1 MGCLLP
7 LLAIPAGLSALAIG
21 LFLVS
26 AIPDPSSPVNA
37 ANVARLKSG
46 MTYDEVVAIV
56 GDPAPPSFDGEDQ
69 ARFCR
74 HGSDTCSWSPCP
86 LCDNRLFLTFERGVL
101 VVKRSEGL

>member
-7 LLAIPAGLSALAIG
+7 LLAIPVGFGALVIG
-21 LFLVS
+21 LFVLAS
-26 AIPDPSSPVNA
+26 IPDPNSPVNA
-37 ANVARLKSG
+37 SNAARLKPG

-69 ARFCR
+69 AKYCR

-86 LCDNRLFLTFERGVL
+86 LCDSQLFLTFERGVL
-101 VVKRSEGL
+101 VSKSSEGL